1 MEEPYKYTAEF
12 IKLKNQINLI
22 LLASTIWTGSISFGL
37 VNVPVRLYTTIDTSK
52 DFSFNQL
59 DKEGHRIQYKKWC
72 PVEEREVAYSEI
84 KKGYEIAKDQY
95 VVVEKQDLEKI
106 AIESTRTIDIK
117 EFIDEQQLDP
127 LFVEKSYYIAPDSTD
142 KRARKKTK
150 GSATAVQDKAYSL
163 LVKVL
168 HDMKKAAIGKVV
180 LRGEKEHLVAIRA
193 YQRGLVLH
201 TLHYLSEIKPLEAIT
216 EISEAKV
223 PSIDEKERSLG
234 HLLVENLTAKD
245 FDISRYHDEYT
256 EELEKLINAKARGKV
271 RIVRQVSKEPQQTQD
286 LIAALKASLEQP
298 SSSSTR
304 K

>member
-1 MEEPYKYTAEF
+1 
-12 IKLKNQINLI
+12 LI
-22 LLASTIWTGSISFGL
+22 LLVSTIWTGSISFGL
-37 VNVPVRLYTTIDTSK
+37 VNVPVKLYTTIDTSK

-59 DKEGHRIQYKKWC
+59 DKEGHRIRYKKWC
-72 PVEEREVAYSEI
+72 PVEEREVEYSEI

-95 VVVEKQDLEKI
+95 VVIETQDLEKI
-106 AIESTRTIDIK
+106 AVESTRTINIK
-117 EFIDEQQLDP
+117 EFIDEQELDP

-142 KRARKKTK
+142 KRSRKKAKANPAPT
-150 GSATAVQDKAYSL
+150 VQDKAYSL

-180 LRGEKEHLVAIRA
+180 LRGEKERLVAIRA

-223 PSIDEKERSLG
+223 PPIDEKERALG
-234 HLLVENLTAKD
+234 KLLVENLTSKD

-256 EELEKLINAKARGKV
+256 DELEKLINAKAKGKV
-271 RIVRQVSKEPQQTQD
+271 RVIRQVTKEPQQTQD

-298 SSSSTR
+298 SPSSRNNRR
-304 K
+304 KD

>member
-1 MEEPYKYTAEF
+1 
-12 IKLKNQINLI
+12 LV
-22 LLASTIWTGSISFGL
+22 STIWTGSISFGL

-59 DKEGHRIQYKKWC
+59 DKEGHRIRYKKWC
-72 PVEEREVAYSEI
+72 PVEGREVEYSEI

-95 VVVEKQDLEKI
+95 VVVETQDLEKI
-106 AIESTRTIDIK
+106 AVESTRTINIK
-117 EFIDEQQLDP
+117 EFIGEQELDP

-142 KRARKKTK
+142 KRGRKKAKANPAPT
-150 GSATAVQDKAYSL
+150 VQDKAYSL

-168 HDMKKAAIGKVV
+168 HDTKKAAIGKVV
-180 LRGEKEHLVAIRA
+180 LRGEKERLVAIRA

-223 PSIDEKERSLG
+223 PPIDEKERSLG
-234 HLLVENLTAKD
+234 QLLVENLTSKD

-256 EELEKLINAKARGKV
+256 DELEKLINAKAKGKV
-271 RIVRQVSKEPQQTQD
+271 RVIRQVTKEPQQTQD

-298 SSSSTR
+298 SHSRNNRR
-304 K
+304 KD

>member
-1 MEEPYKYTAEF
+1 
-12 IKLKNQINLI
+12 LI
-22 LLASTIWTGSISFGL
+22 LLVSTIWTGSISFGL

-59 DKEGHRIQYKKWC
+59 DKEGHRIRYKKWC
-72 PVEEREVAYSEI
+72 PVEEREVEYSEI

-95 VVVEKQDLEKI
+95 VVVETQDLEKI
-106 AIESTRTIDIK
+106 AVESTRTINIK
-117 EFIDEQQLDP
+117 EFIEEQELDP

-142 KRARKKTK
+142 KRGRKKAKANPAPT
-150 GSATAVQDKAYSL
+150 VQDKAYSL

-180 LRGEKEHLVAIRA
+180 LRGEKERLVAIRA

-216 EISEAKV
+216 EISETKV
-223 PSIDEKERSLG
+223 PPIDEKERSLG
-234 HLLVENLTAKD
+234 QLLVENLTSKD

-256 EELEKLINAKARGKV
+256 DELEKLINAKAKGKV
-271 RIVRQVSKEPQQTQD
+271 RMIRQVTKEPQQTQD

-298 SSSSTR
+298 SPSRNNRR
-304 K
+304 KD

>member
-1 MEEPYKYTAEF
+1 
-12 IKLKNQINLI
+12 LI
-22 LLASTIWTGSISFGL
+22 LLVSTIWTGSISFGL

-106 AIESTRTIDIK
+106 AVESTRTIDIK
-117 EFIDEQQLDP
+117 EFIDEQELDP
-127 LFVEKSYYIAPDSTD
+127 LFVEKSYYIAPDSSD
-142 KRARKKTK
+142 KRARKKIK
-150 GSATAVQDKAYSL
+150 GNSAPAVQDKAYSL

-168 HDMKKAAIGKVV
+168 HDTKKAAIGKVV

-216 EISEAKV
+216 EISGAKV

-234 HLLVENLTAKD
+234 HMLVENLTTKD

-271 RIVRQVSKEPQQTQD
+271 SIVRQVTKEPQQTQD

-298 SSSSTR
+298 SSSSR
-304 K
+304 SNRRDD

>member
-1 MEEPYKYTAEF
+1 
-12 IKLKNQINLI
+12 LI
-22 LLASTIWTGSISFGL
+22 LLVSTIWTGSISFGL

-59 DKEGHRIQYKKWC
+59 DKEGHRIRYKKWC
-72 PVEEREVAYSEI
+72 PVEEREVEYSEI

-95 VVVEKQDLEKI
+95 VVIETQDLEKI
-106 AIESTRTIDIK
+106 AVESTRTINIK
-117 EFIDEQQLDP
+117 EFIDEQELDP

-142 KRARKKTK
+142 KRGRKKAKVNPAPT
-150 GSATAVQDKAYSL
+150 VQDKAYSL

-180 LRGEKEHLVAIRA
+180 LRGEKERLVAIRA

-223 PSIDEKERSLG
+223 PPIDEKERSLG
-234 HLLVENLTAKD
+234 QLLVENLTSKD

-256 EELEKLINAKARGKV
+256 DELEKLINAKAKGKV
-271 RIVRQVSKEPQQTQD
+271 RVIRQVTKEPQQTQD

-298 SSSSTR
+298 SPSSRNNRR
-304 K
+304 KD

>member
-1 MEEPYKYTAEF
+1 
-12 IKLKNQINLI
+12 LI
-22 LLASTIWTGSISFGL
+22 LLVSTIWTGSISFGL

-59 DKEGHRIQYKKWC
+59 DKEGHRIRYKKWC
-72 PVEEREVAYSEI
+72 PVEEREVEYSEI

-95 VVVEKQDLEKI
+95 VVIETQDLEKI
-106 AIESTRTIDIK
+106 AVESTRTINIK
-117 EFIDEQQLDP
+117 EFIDEQELDP

-142 KRARKKTK
+142 KRGRKKAKANPAPT
-150 GSATAVQDKAYSL
+150 VQDKAYSL

-168 HDMKKAAIGKVV
+168 HDTKKAAIGKVV
-180 LRGEKEHLVAIRA
+180 LRGEKERLVAIRA

-223 PSIDEKERSLG
+223 PPIDEKERSLG
-234 HLLVENLTAKD
+234 QLLVENLTSKD

-256 EELEKLINAKARGKV
+256 DELEKLINAKAKGKV
-271 RIVRQVSKEPQQTQD
+271 HVIRQVTKEPQQTQD

-298 SSSSTR
+298 SPSSRNNRR
-304 K
+304 KD